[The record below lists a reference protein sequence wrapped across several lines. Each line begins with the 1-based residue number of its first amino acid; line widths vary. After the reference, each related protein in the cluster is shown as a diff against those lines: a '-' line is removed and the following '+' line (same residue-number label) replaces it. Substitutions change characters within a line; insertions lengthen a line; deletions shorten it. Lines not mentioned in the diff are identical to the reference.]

1 MAYYEQFDLRRTHI
15 LERSLMV
22 YTIRQ
27 LEPESKI
34 GQEVSLEM
42 IHQIIPRDLILQAL
56 QQEHSLE
63 ERERRLPQLA
73 VVCVLM
79 ARILYPRDGFGKILR
94 TLWDELRY
102 LYPDPCDEQ
111 LKAPTA
117 SAFSYRREHLRP
129 KALQWL
135 FRTVCQPRATHET
148 EGAFAFGRRLMA
160 LDSTLKSVAD
170 TRENAKVFGRCSGG
184 KGTSAFPQVRLSL
197 LAECGTHLVVDAVFA
212 PSRPSEQHGAR
223 RLLRS
228 LRPGMLVLWDC
239 GYHGYPLLWDFKQTG
254 ADLLAALPSEDR
266 PEVVACLADGTHL
279 VRVWKRKG
287 SRKDP
292 PVLMR
297 LIEYTF
303 TDPALPGYE
312 QPRRLLTTL
321 LDQEEAPAEALITLY
336 HERWEVERIVAE
348 LERLY
353 PFLQARIR
361 SETPFGVIQEL
372 YGLLLGHYA
381 VRALMLQAAEQAH
394 LDVDRLS
401 YDHAVHTL
409 SLALPRFQ
417 CAQPCCKLRLLAW
430 LLQDLLTVQV
440 AERGVRTYPRVVK
453 RRSSPFDTKKPTH
466 AHPPQPDK
474 HKTLCEMVRLI

>member
-1 MAYYEQFDLRRTHI
+1 
-15 LERSLMV
+15 
-22 YTIRQ
+22 
-27 LEPESKI
+27 
-34 GQEVSLEM
+34 
-42 IHQIIPRDLILQAL
+42 
-56 QQEHSLE
+56 
-63 ERERRLPQLA
+63 
-73 VVCVLM
+73 
-79 ARILYPRDGFGKILR
+79 
-94 TLWDELRY
+94 
-102 LYPDPCDEQ
+102 
-111 LKAPTA
+111 
-117 SAFSYRREHLRP
+117 
-129 KALQWL
+129 
-135 FRTVCQPRATHET
+135 
-148 EGAFAFGRRLMA
+148 MA

-170 TRENAKVFGRCSGG
+170 TKANAKVFGRCSGG

-228 LRPGMLVLWDC
+228 MRPGMLVLWDC

-266 PEVVACLADGTHL
+266 PEVVERLADGTQL

-297 LIEYTF
+297 LISYTF

-321 LDQEEAPAEALITLY
+321 LDPQEAPAEALITLY
-336 HERWEVERIVAE
+336 HERWEIERIVAE

-394 LDVDRLS
+394 EDVDQLS

-417 CAQPCCKLRLLAW
+417 RAHPCFKLRLLAW

-453 RRSSPFDTKKPTH
+453 RRSSPFDTKKPAH
-466 AHPPQPDK
+466 SHPPQPDK